1 MKWCW
6 GKGGNSFKMDRYICL
21 VHSCVGLTVSLT
33 SISSESEA
41 DSKTS
46 MGWTDRIRYPAAVI
60 AVSVGVVVMLI
71 IASGLCYWQVKKGRA
86 SSSATMKGRHNIT
99 SLQATYVVQSNEN
112 VIVPDLKGLGNDFG
126 TN

>member
-1 MKWCW
+1 ME
-6 GKGGNSFKMDRYICL
+6 RYICL

-86 SSSATMKGRHNIT
+86 SSSATIKGRHNFT
-99 SLQATYVVQSNEN
+99 SSEVRSSVE
-112 VIVPDLKGLGNDFG
+112 
-126 TN
+126 

>member
-1 MKWCW
+1 ME
-6 GKGGNSFKMDRYICL
+6 RYICL
-21 VHSCVGLTVSLT
+21 VHSCVGSTVNLT

-41 DSKTS
+41 VTQTS

-86 SSSATMKGRHNIT
+86 SSSATMKSRHNID
-99 SLQATYVVQSNEN
+99 SLQAKYVVQSNEY

>member
-1 MKWCW
+1 M
-6 GKGGNSFKMDRYICL
+6 
-21 VHSCVGLTVSLT
+21 VHSCVGSTVSLT

-86 SSSATMKGRHNIT
+86 SSSATMKSRHNIG
-99 SLQATYVVQSNEN
+99 SLQAKYVVQSNEY

>member
-1 MKWCW
+1 MV
-6 GKGGNSFKMDRYICL
+6 NFCL
-21 VHSCVGLTVSLT
+21 GFTVSLT

-41 DSKTS
+41 VAKTS

-60 AVSVGVVVMLI
+60 AVSVGVVVLLI

-86 SSSATMKGRHNIT
+86 MKSRHNIG
-99 SLQATYVVQSNEN
+99 SLQAKYIVQSNEY
-112 VIVPDLKGLGNDFG
+112 VILPDLKGLGNDFD

>member
-1 MKWCW
+1 ME
-6 GKGGNSFKMDRYICL
+6 RYICL

-71 IASGLCYWQVKKGRA
+71 IASGLCYWQVKKGRS

-99 SLQATYVVQSNEN
+99 SLQAKYVVQSNEY